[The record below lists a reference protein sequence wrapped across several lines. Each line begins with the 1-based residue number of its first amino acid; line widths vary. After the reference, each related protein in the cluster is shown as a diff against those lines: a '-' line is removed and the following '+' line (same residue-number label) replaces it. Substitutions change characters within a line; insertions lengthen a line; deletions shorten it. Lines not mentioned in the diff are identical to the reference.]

1 VLQYGLIDE
10 RVPRNRFVDAGI
22 PQGRYEL
29 RKVPNQAGGA
39 EAEFKQIREPVVVA
53 LGI

>member
-1 VLQYGLIDE
+1 MASSPNGF
-10 RVPRNRFVDAGI
+10 PGTGFVDAGI

-29 RKVPNQAGGA
+29 RNVPNQAGGA
-39 EAEFKQIREPVVVA
+39 EAEFKQIREPVVVT